1 MYRTHTCGELSVS
14 HVDQKV
20 TLSGW
25 VTGKREMGPILF
37 MILSDRYG
45 KTQIV
50 IEKESLIKKAG
61 KISLEDVIKVYGRVR
76 DRGENRTD
84 AYSTGF
90 IEVEASELTVLNS
103 SLPMPYDY
111 RKEAS
116 DTIKLQYRYLDI
128 RHSEI
133 LDNLIKRAEAVSIIR
148 KVLNEKG
155 FTDVETPV
163 LNKSTPEGARDF
175 LVPSRIHPGS
185 FYALP
190 QSPQIFKQLLMIS
203 GLDKYYQI
211 VKCFRDEDLRADR
224 QPEFTQIDIE
234 MSFAEEKDV
243 MDLSETMV
251 CNLFSSIKGVE
262 LEKPF
267 KKMSYREALEKYG
280 TDSPD
285 LRFGLPLKTLD
296 DFFIASDF
304 KAFKTAAEDS
314 KKTVTGLLVSEK
326 ASDFSRNKVKKLEKS
341 VQGDGA
347 KGLAFIKKENG
358 ELSSPVMKFFGKPEK
373 ESLDKLMNDGDILF
387 VIADDIAVARTAA
400 GNLRKKLGRELDM
413 IDNKKISPL
422 WIVDFP
428 AFEFDQDENRWITP
442 HHPFTDFN
450 EKDLNDGDESLEN
463 VVSRAYDLVINGHEV
478 GGGSIRIHSM
488 DKQKKVFSL
497 LDISE
502 EEAEKKFGFLLK
514 ALKYGAPP
522 HGGIAFGLDRLIM
535 VLLSVDGIRNI
546 IAFPKTTSAAC
557 LMSGAPGFVEKK
569 QCSELNISVGNKCR
583 K

>member
-1 MYRTHTCGELSVS
+1 MYRTHNCGELSLS
-14 HVDQKV
+14 HVEQDV

-37 MILSDRYG
+37 IILSDRYG

-50 IEKESLIKKAG
+50 FEKKDLLKKAE
-61 KISLEDVIKVYGRVR
+61 KISLEDVIKVRGKVR
-76 DRGENRTD
+76 DREENRTD
-84 AYSTGF
+84 AYFTGF
-90 IEVEASELTVLNS
+90 VEVEASDLSVLNS

-133 LDNLIKRAEAVSIIR
+133 LDNLVKRAEAVSIIR

-234 MSFAEEKDV
+234 MSFAEESDV
-243 MDLSETMV
+243 MELSETMV
-251 CNLFSSIKGVE
+251 CKLFSSIRGEE

-285 LRFGLPLKTLD
+285 LRFGLSIKTLD
-296 DFFIASDF
+296 DFFVTSDF

-314 KKTVTGLLVSEK
+314 EKTVSGLLVPGK
-326 ASDFSRNKVKKLEKS
+326 ASYFSRNKVKKLEKS

-358 ELSSPVMKFFGKPEK
+358 ELSSPVMKFFGKPEV
-373 ESLDKLMNDGDILF
+373 ESLDGLMNDGDILF
-387 VIADDIAVARTAA
+387 IIADDISVARTSA
-400 GNLRKKLGRELDM
+400 GNLRKKLGHQLDM
-413 IDNKKISPL
+413 IDGNKISPV

-428 AFEFDQDENRWITP
+428 AFEFDKDENRWITP

-450 EKDLNDGDESLEN
+450 EEDLNEDHKLGS

-478 GGGSIRIHSM
+478 GGGSIRIHSVE
-488 DKQKKVFSL
+488 KQKKVFSL

-502 EEAEKKFGFLLK
+502 EEAEKKFGFFLK
-514 ALKYGAPP
+514 ALQYGAPP
-522 HGGIAFGLDRLIM
+522 HGGIAFGLDRLLM
-535 VLLSVDGIRNI
+535 VLLSVDAIRDI

-557 LMSGAPGFVEKK
+557 LMSDAPDFVEEK
-569 QCSELNISVGNKCR
+569 QYLELNISVRDKCR